1 MNKQP
6 AKPKRSS
13 KEKLNETCVIYARY
27 SSHNQ
32 KDMSIEQQVALAR
45 DMAADLGLTVLEVY
59 ADRAISGRSD
69 NRPSFQKMLKDA
81 AKGGF
86 RYVISWKSSRIGR
99 NMLEA
104 MLNEAR
110 LADYNVRI
118 LYVEEDFEDNAAGRF
133 AARTMMNVNQFY
145 SESMAED
152 VIRGMRSNAE
162 HCMVNGMLP
171 LGYKKTKDLH
181 IEIDEPNAEVVRE
194 IFERVAKGEQYIEIA
209 RSLNE
214 RGLKSNTG
222 QPFNKN
228 SFHRILKNERYRGIY
243 IYNDI
248 RIDGGIPRIIN
259 DELFYRV
266 QEVLNIRRQSKGGRH
281 LVIGDYLLTGKL
293 YCGECGSL
301 MHGISGTSMTGQ
313 THYYY
318 SCTKKKKKECKKKNV
333 RRDPL
338 EKTVAIAIKQFI
350 LQDDVIQWIAD
361 QVMKYQKEQR
371 DNPELELL
379 HTQLA
384 DVKISINNIMKA
396 IEAGILTDTTKD
408 RLLALENEQAD
419 INAKISAAEYNI
431 VDVSR
436 EHVVAW
442 LKTFNDGSINDK
454 EYLNNLFST
463 FISAVYV
470 FDDMRVKVC
479 FTIGD
484 NELKT
489 VTLSL
494 LDDADAGSVDSSY
507 ARPTGSPLESQT
519 NFISLVMTNGIF
531 VLSFF
536 MDRP

>member
-1 MNKQP
+1 MKSQP
-6 AKPKRSS
+6 KKPKRSS

-32 KDMSIEQQVALAR
+32 KDMSIEQQVALAKE
-45 DMAADLGLTVLEVY
+45 MAADLGLTVLEIY

-110 LADYNVRI
+110 LADCNVRI

-171 LGYKKTKDLH
+171 LGYKKTNDLH

-194 IFERVAKGEQYIEIA
+194 IFDRVAKGEQYIEIA

-214 RGLKSNTG
+214 RGLRSNTG

-228 SFHRILKNERYRGIY
+228 SFHRLLKNERYRGIY
-243 IYNDI
+243 IYHDI
-248 RIDGGIPRIIN
+248 RVEGGIPRIIS
-259 DELFYRV
+259 DDLFFRV
-266 QEVLNIRRQSKGGRH
+266 QEVLKLRRQSKGGRH
-281 LVIGDYLLTGKL
+281 TVFGDYLLTGKL

-313 THYYY
+313 AHYYY
-318 SCTKKKKKECKKKNV
+318 SCTKKKKKACSKKNV

-338 EKTVAIAIKQFI
+338 EKTVARAIQKHI
-350 LQDDVIQWIAD
+350 LQDDVIQWIAN
-361 QVMKYQKEQR
+361 QVMKYQKGQR

-384 DVKISINNIMKA
+384 DVKISISNIMKA
-396 IEAGILTDTTKD
+396 IEAGIITDTTKD
-408 RLLALENEQAD
+408 RLLSLENEQAD
-419 INAKISAAEYNI
+419 IKAKISAAEYNI
-431 VDVSR
+431 VDVDR
-436 EHVVAW
+436 DHVVAW
-442 LKTFNDGSINDK
+442 LESFVDGDVDDK
-454 EYLNNLFST
+454 EYLNSLFST
-463 FISAVYV
+463 FVKAVYV
-470 FDDMRVKVC
+470 YDDKRVKVV
-479 FTIGD
+479 FAIGD
-484 NELKT
+484 AQEKT
-489 VTLSL
+489 VDLSL
-494 LDDADAGSVDSSY
+494 LEEAANSSY
-507 ARPTGSPLESQT
+507 KLSTGSPMEPQANYYDLT
-519 NFISLVMTNGIF
+519 MIHGMF